1 MKMINFSK
9 ITRIINILGINFE
22 FKYYATIMH
31 DIHYYL

>member
-9 ITRIINILGINFE
+9 ITRIIYILGINFE
-22 FKYYATIMH
+22 YKYYAIIMH